1 MRIGILAEAFE
12 GGGAERQAAIWARL
26 CAEHGHEVTAVEMLE
41 TDRPFDHP
49 RIRLV
54 RMPKPRARDVAS
66 LVVRLRRLAR
76 EVDVIVAFQPYLGL
90 VCAAAGLRTPW
101 MVVNGKVPYLLGE
114 GSRIPVSA
122 YKFAFDRANLAS
134 TPCQGMVEG
143 HLRMGIRKRKPWMV
157 IPNIV
162 LDEAF
167 LGETASDEDD
177 EKREGV
183 LFVGRL
189 TAVKNPGLAID
200 SAGAAELP
208 LTMLGDGDMKAEL
221 EAKIATFPEPRAQ
234 IRPFVRDPWHVFPR
248 HRVLVVTSRVE
259 SFGNVI
265 AESLAAGTP
274 VVSVDCDFG
283 PREIIGDARF
293 SQLTSYSAPE
303 IGEALAAAV
312 GRPYRPEEAAECRE
326 IAGRYRD
333 DAVYPLIDEALTRL
347 SSKRRR
353 SRS

>member
-26 CAEHGHEVTAVEMLE
+26 CAEHGHEVAAVEMLE

-49 RIRLV
+49 NIRLL
-54 RMPKPRARDVAS
+54 RMPKPRPWDVAK
-66 LVVRLRRLAR
+66 LAVRLRRLSR
-76 EVDVIVAFQPYLGL
+76 GLDVIVAFQPYLGL

-122 YKFAFDRANLAS
+122 YKLAFDRADLAS

-143 HLRMGIRKRKPWMV
+143 HLRMGIRERRPWMV

-167 LGETASDEDD
+167 VEDASGAEDD
-177 EKREGV
+177 RQGKGV

-189 TAVKNPGLAID
+189 TSVKNPGLALD
-200 SAGAAELP
+200 SAAAAGLP
-208 LTMLGDGDMKAEL
+208 LTMLGAGEMQAEL
-221 EAKIATFPEPRAQ
+221 EAKIAGLPEPRAR
-234 IRPFVRDPWHVFPR
+234 IVPFSRDPWHVFAR

-283 PREIIGDARF
+283 PREIIGGARF
-293 SQLTSYSAPE
+293 SRLTSYSATE
-303 IGEALAAAV
+303 IGEALAMAV
-312 GRPYRPEEAAECRE
+312 GRPYGPEEALECRE
-326 IAGRYRD
+326 IAGRYRAG
-333 DAVYPLIDEALTRL
+333 AVYPLIDEALTRL
-347 SSKRRR
+347 SAKRG
-353 SRS
+353 